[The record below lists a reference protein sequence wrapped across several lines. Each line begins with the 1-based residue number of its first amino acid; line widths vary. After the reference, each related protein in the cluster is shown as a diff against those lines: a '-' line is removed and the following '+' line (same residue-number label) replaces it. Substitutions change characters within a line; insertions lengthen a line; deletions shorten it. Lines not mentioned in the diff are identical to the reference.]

1 MMHDAV
7 ETLGISGKF
16 NPILG
21 KRTPHPVLLDT
32 ELAAVAA
39 VVASPLQVSEPRAS
53 EGIVADEV
61 QRPRLSI

>member
-1 MMHDAV
+1 MIHDAV
-7 ETLGISGKF
+7 GTLGTSEHF
-16 NPILG
+16 NLILG

-39 VVASPLQVSEPRAS
+39 AVASPLLVSEPRAS

>member
-1 MMHDAV
+1 MQA
-7 ETLGISGKF
+7 LGTSEQF